1 MKFYKIAK
9 NIINKKYIMLLLAI
23 IFACLIVYN
32 TCTLIEGLENKDNS
46 NITRTSQSLSTIQ
59 SSPTSQS
66 SNVKQST
73 NTKDTDEMQNKYSKI
88 IESAFEPVIN
98 ELKKD
103 IMEIVPKI
111 DALISEKHNKLHSIP
126 V

>member
-32 TCTLIEGLENKDNS
+32 TCTLIEGLENKDNN

-73 NTKDTDEMQNKYSKI
+73 NIKDTNKMQDKYAKI

-103 IMEIVPKI
+103 ITKMVPQI
-111 DALISEKHNKLHSIP
+111 ATMLTEKHKQLHSIP